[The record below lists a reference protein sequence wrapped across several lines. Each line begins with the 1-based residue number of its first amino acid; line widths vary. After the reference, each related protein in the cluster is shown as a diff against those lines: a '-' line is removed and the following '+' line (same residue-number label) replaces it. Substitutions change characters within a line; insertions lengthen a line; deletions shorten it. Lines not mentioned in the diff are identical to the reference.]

1 MKNQTIICINKSIE
15 IKSSNLKDI
24 LCSFKILILSVFEDF
39 VKQALSFFAEE
50 YFNNGELKNIL
61 KCNKVTW
68 KSKTGFKTTQILTIF
83 GKINVPQ
90 IQVTADGKRIF
101 ITRILLGLE
110 KRKRIPQ
117 ITIEQLGLIGAL
129 SPYRVTQKI
138 VNIFSGVKL
147 SLMTILRSVRKL
159 GEIIKFDIDEGQQG
173 VFDADGTGL
182 PILNS
187 GKRGK
192 ELKILA
198 QRKKSGGIQV
208 SGMIIGGYNRGWDKL
223 FKPLKEK
230 LKVFKEIVLTTDGDD
245 CILKGINGIKV
256 ILQRCL
262 FHIPHQAKY
271 TLWQDKIVR
280 KSKEWVYILT
290 KLIEICNVKKIKED
304 ESIAKE
310 TVENKKNEI
319 KELIEYCKNN
329 KAIKTAEYLENAS
342 LDMFSGIEKKVYGLT
357 TSLLERMMR
366 TINQRINVGQWSES
380 SALSICKIRGAYY
393 YNGFNVE

>member
-138 VNIFSGVKL
+138 VNMFSGVKL